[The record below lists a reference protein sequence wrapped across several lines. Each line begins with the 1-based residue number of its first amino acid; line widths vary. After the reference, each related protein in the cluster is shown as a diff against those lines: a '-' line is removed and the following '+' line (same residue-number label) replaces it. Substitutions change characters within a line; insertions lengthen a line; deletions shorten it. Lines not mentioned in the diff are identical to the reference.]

1 MSSRLQEGLAL
12 MKQNNGF
19 ICLQELLIFSLCITL
34 LVSSAVVFIKALRIL
49 EVSGKLTETLQLAE
63 QNLAG
68 IEVADMSN
76 RYKISRRFID
86 SNCLKLVEVQVTDGE
101 FQCNLL
107 QVQEK

>member
-49 EVSGKLTETLQLAE
+49 EVSE
-63 QNLAG
+63 N
-68 IEVADMSN
+68 
-76 RYKISRRFID
+76 
-86 SNCLKLVEVQVTDGE
+86 
-101 FQCNLL
+101 
-107 QVQEK
+107 